1 MIDCHRFGNLVT
13 MDFWD
18 GLWLNEGFATWM
30 SWYSCNHFYPEW
42 KVWEGYVTGV
52 LQGAL
57 SLDALRSSHPI
68 EVPIARADEVNEIFD
83 AISYQKGACVIRMIS
98 KYLGEDVF
106 MEGIRRY
113 LKKHAYGNTQT
124 TDLWAALSDA
134 SGKSVGEVMNIWT
147 KYVGYPVLS
156 VTENSDGKTVHLKQ
170 NRFLK
175 TGDVKAEDD
184 KTLYPIFLGLKHK
197 DGVDE
202 NKVFDTREQSIE
214 VPSTDFFKFNADHS
228 GIFRTSYS
236 PERLQ
241 KLGKAAKDGL
251 LSTEDR
257 AGMISDASALAA
269 SGYQKTSGMLG
280 LLKGFDSEQEF
291 VVWQGILGAVSSLRA
306 AWVFEDEAVS
316 RSSKYTTSPN
326 TSIP

>member
-1 MIDCHRFGNLVT
+1 
-13 MDFWD
+13 
-18 GLWLNEGFATWM
+18 
-30 SWYSCNHFYPEW
+30 
-42 KVWEGYVTGV
+42 
-52 LQGAL
+52 
-57 SLDALRSSHPI
+57 
-68 EVPIARADEVNEIFD
+68 
-83 AISYQKGACVIRMIS
+83 MIS

-134 SGKSVGEVMNIWT
+134 SGKSVGEVMTIWT

-156 VTENSDGKTVHLKQ
+156 ITENSDGKTLHLKQ

-184 KTLYPIFLGLKHK
+184 KTIYPIFLGLRNK

-202 NKVFDTREQSIE
+202 SKVFSSREQNID
-214 VPSTDFFKFNADHS
+214 VPSTEFFKFNADHS

-241 KLGKAAKDGL
+241 KLGEAAKDGL

-291 VVWQGILGAVSSLRA
+291 VVWQGILGAVASLRA

-316 RSSKYTTSPN
+316 SLV
-326 TSIP
+326 